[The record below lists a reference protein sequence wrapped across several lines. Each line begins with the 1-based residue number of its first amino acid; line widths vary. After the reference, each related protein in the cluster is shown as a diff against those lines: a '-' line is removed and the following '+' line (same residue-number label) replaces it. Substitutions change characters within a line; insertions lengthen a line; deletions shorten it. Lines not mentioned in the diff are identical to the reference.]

1 MEKDETE
8 IYRLYRRNV
17 SSKKM
22 SEKFENETIL
32 NKYVEVYFVISIL
45 QIILIFNFRDCI
57 RFERPS

>member
-22 SEKFENETIL
+22 SKKFENETIL
-32 NKYVEVYFVISIL
+32 NKYVEVYFVISIF
-45 QIILIFNFRDCI
+45 QIILIFNFRDYI

>member
-32 NKYVEVYFVISIL
+32 NKYVEVYFVISIF

>member
-22 SEKFENETIL
+22 SKKFENETIL

>member
-17 SSKKM
+17 SSKKL
-22 SEKFENETIL
+22 SKKFENETIL

>member
-32 NKYVEVYFVISIL
+32 NKYVEVYFVISIF
-45 QIILIFNFRDCI
+45 QIILIFNFRDYI